1 MGKLQLQP
9 QHAYFQKYGKSI
21 MLFVHNPNT
30 NITAHKSIEK
40 LCGYEIKTDCCFW
53 DKDKHR
59 FKEYSDKKGKCSIET
74 AHTDNS
80 RLTSLQ
86 ATIND
91 ILESTPCTPQ
101 TTFTMLIMRLWVLSA
116 KHLPTNRPF

>member
-91 ILESTPCTPQ
+91 ILESTPCYTPNG
-101 TTFTMLIMRLWVLSA
+101 LYDAYNVSLGIVCKA
-116 KHLPTNRPF
+116 PTNKPF